1 MNPFG
6 DPLKF
11 ILKCRGRAIARGP
24 LSRLALPKRLGPIF
38 APARGEARARP
49 QPRRQPAGARA
60 RGAARGRGR
69 AIARG
74 PLSRFEPV
82 GLYGVPIVF

>member
-38 APARGEARARP
+38 APARGEARARGRNRDASLQAHARAAP
-49 QPRRQPAGARA
+49 PAVAGAPSRA
-60 RGAARGRGR
+60 D
-69 AIARG
+69 
-74 PLSRFEPV
+74 P
-82 GLYGVPIVF
+82 